1 MVKQMNDL
9 PEINTEET
17 LAHKLRTARDN
28 TSLSRA
34 KVQAET
40 GISAKSL
47 EKYEDGS
54 SEPPLSR
61 LKTLCALYDLPLHEL
76 LGEEKTAGNQDLVN
90 IPGTSEVLSE
100 ESPEEVTED
109 MLSVVR
115 EMLKQLDDNHST
127 NFKAVTRQSLAQTS
141 DLQKIMKHLEVDE
154 LLQLATERG
163 LFVDECPDRDTLFG
177 VFEASIDEG
186 QSLCCD
192 IGERLIDTA
201 VLGVDL
207 HAIDRDALASFIDDL
222 SEDFEIESEVF
233 FGWGKHNDFVPNI
246 RGPLRQLAF
255 TGKPIDFKD
264 QERFPA
270 RQ

>member
-9 PEINTEET
+9 PENNTEET

-61 LKTLCALYDLPLHEL
+61 LKTLCELYDLSLHEL
-76 LGEEKTAGNQDLVN
+76 LGEEKILENKDIES
-90 IPGTSEVLSE
+90 IPGTSEDITK
-100 ESPEEVTED
+100 ESPEEVTEGMNTFIRD
-109 MLSVVR
+109 SLSELEKYR
-115 EMLKQLDDNHST
+115 NSS
-127 NFKAVTRQSLAQTS
+127 FKDHTRKAIALT
-141 DLQKIMKHLEVDE
+141 KHLSQIIKYLEVDE
-154 LLQLATERG
+154 LLLLANDRN
-163 LFVDECPDRDTLFG
+163 LFSEECPNKETLLG
-177 VFEASIDEG
+177 VFESSIDEG
-186 QSLCCD
+186 QSLCID
-192 IGERLIDTA
+192 IEKRIIDTA
-201 VLGVDL
+201 VLGIDL
-207 HAIDRDALASFIDDL
+207 HSIDRDALASFTDDL
-222 SEDFEIESEVF
+222 SDDFEIESEVF
-233 FGWGKHNDFVPNI
+233 FGWGKHSDFVPNI

-255 TGKPIDFKD
+255 TGKAVDFTD
-264 QERFPA
+264 HERFPA